1 MDTKGKT
8 ILIVD
13 DDEDIRELVEIT
25 LEDSKYRLLTAED
38 GEAGL
43 AAIYEYQPDL
53 VILDWVMPKLDGL
66 TVLRQLRKNSF
77 TTGIPVLLLTSED
90 DTEHQAELRTLGIF
104 AYLQKPFSPLELIH
118 TVEKALA
125 G

>member
-1 MDTKGKT
+1 MDTRDKT

-25 LEDSKYRLLTAED
+25 LEDSMYRLLTAED

-43 AAIYEYQPDL
+43 AVIHEHQPDL
-53 VILDWVMPKLDGL
+53 VILDWVMPKLNGL
-66 TVLRQLRKNSF
+66 EVLRHLRRQSL
-77 TTGIPVLLLTSED
+77 TSGISVLLLTSES

-104 AYLQKPFSPLELIH
+104 AYLQKPFSPLELIQ
-118 TVEKALA
+118 TVQKALA

>member
-1 MDTKGKT
+1 MESREKT

-25 LEDSKYRLLTAED
+25 LEDSHYSLRTAED

-43 AAIYEYQPDL
+43 NAIQDQRPDL
-53 VILDWVMPKLDGL
+53 VILDWMMPRLDGL
-66 TVLRQLRKNSF
+66 QVVKKLRENTR
-77 TTGIPVLLLTSED
+77 TAGIPVVLLTSQPDKDHRE
-90 DTEHQAELRTLGIF
+90 EIRTLGIF
-104 AYLQKPFSPLELIH
+104 SYLQKPFSPLELIQ
-118 TVEKALA
+118 TVQKALA